1 MWKLFK
7 IFLAFYFI
15 FSCSSADRSKPM
27 PPMLLDAPFL
37 AAQSRGKLDNAEVNE
52 ASGLVAS
59 RSNPNALWT
68 HNDSGDK
75 ARIFLI
81 DDKAKYLAT
90 FTITGAENRDWE
102 DISMCNDNGISYL
115 YVGDIGDN
123 SATNDIKTIYRFPEP
138 DVSTINLPTEN
149 IINQVQVI
157 RFRYPDGKRD
167 AECLMIDPQTKDILI
182 ISKREDNVNVYVAPY
197 PQSFEEV
204 ITLTKVANLPFGQV
218 VAGDISPDGKE
229 ILLKSYTKVFYWKK
243 EANES
248 IVDVLKK
255 PFQNLP
261 YSKDNEV
268 QGESIAWK
276 LDSSGYFTLS
286 ENPLNIPTDLF
297 FYQRK

>member
-1 MWKLFK
+1 MWKFIK
-7 IFLAFYFI
+7 IFLAFFLV
-15 FSCSSADRSKPM
+15 FACSKQDKSKPM
-27 PPMLLDAPFL
+27 PPPLLDAPFL
-37 AAQSRGKLDNAEVNE
+37 AAQSTGKLDNAEINE

-81 DDKAKYLAT
+81 SDKAKHLAT
-90 FTITGAENRDWE
+90 FTIEGAENRDWE
-102 DISMCNDNGISYL
+102 DIGMCNDNGINYL

-123 SATNDIKTIYRFPEP
+123 SAAHDLSTIYRFPEP
-138 DVSTINLPTEN
+138 EMSNVTSPTEKTIAN
-149 IINQVQVI
+149 AQTI
-157 RFRYPDGKRD
+157 RFQYPDGKRD
-167 AECLMIDPQTKDILI
+167 AECLMIDPLTKDILI
-182 ISKREDNVNVYVAPY
+182 VSKREENVNVYVAPY
-197 PQSFEEV
+197 PQSFTEV
-204 ITLTKVANLPFGQV
+204 IMLTKVSTLSFNQV

-229 ILLKSYTKVFYWKK
+229 ILLKNYTKVFYWKK

-261 YSKDNEV
+261 YSQDNEI

-276 LDSSGYFTLS
+276 LDGSGYFTLG
-286 ENPLNIPTDLF
+286 ENPLSVPLDLL